1 MLGNPKGKLE
11 TVVTKLLVERRY
23 EKALLE
29 ASQTY
34 QIKQYKVTDL
44 IPSKILEIYYKI
56 TTKYQ

>member
-11 TVVTKLLVERRY
+11 TVVTKLLIERRY

-34 QIKQYKVTDL
+34 KIKQYKVTDL
-44 IPSKILEIYYKI
+44 IPSQILEMYYKI